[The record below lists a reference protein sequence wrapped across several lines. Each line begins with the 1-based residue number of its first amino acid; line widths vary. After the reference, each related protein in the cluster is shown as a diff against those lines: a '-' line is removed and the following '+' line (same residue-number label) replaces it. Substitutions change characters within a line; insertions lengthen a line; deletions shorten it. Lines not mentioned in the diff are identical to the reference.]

1 MPKFNFLAHA
11 PGGTAEYPWDTL
23 SAAAKPPIFIV
34 KPASEANAAYQSLRF
49 KTQND
54 PRVKATAK
62 RLSAYQLNE
71 TREYWAE
78 IFAKTVVVSWTN
90 VNEDDGTPAP
100 CTPENVLEFLMAL
113 LVRLD
118 DGSQPLVEEFERF
131 RSFCW
136 NSDNFRD
143 TPPAEVA
150 ALGKG

>member
-1 MPKFNFLAHA
+1 MGFNFLSQA
-11 PGGTAEYPWDTL
+11 PGGTAKYAFDGL
-23 SAAAKPPIFIV
+23 STSANPPVFTV

-62 RLSAYQLNE
+62 RLSAFQLNE

-78 IFAKTVVVSWTN
+78 IFAKTVVVSWAN
-90 VNEDDGTPAP
+90 VFEEDGTAAA
-100 CTPENVLEFLMAL
+100 CTPDKVLEFLMSL